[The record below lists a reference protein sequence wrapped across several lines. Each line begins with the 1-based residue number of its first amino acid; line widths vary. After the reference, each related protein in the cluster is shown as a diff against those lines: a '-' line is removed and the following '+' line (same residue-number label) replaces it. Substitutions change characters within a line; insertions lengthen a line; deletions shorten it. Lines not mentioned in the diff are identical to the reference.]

1 MLFVIGWGVAEVQI
15 LKNSETGPISWNVL
29 NILIK
34 LCINIAI
41 DVS

>member
-1 MLFVIGWGVAEVQI
+1 MSFVIGRGVAKVQI
-15 LKNSETGPISWNVL
+15 LKNGEIAPISWNFL